1 MDIILLGP
9 PGSGKGTQAQKMVER
24 YHIPQISTGDIL
36 RGAVKER
43 TPLGMEAQ
51 GYMDQGTLVPDEV
64 VVGIVRERLK
74 ESDCK
79 GGFILDGFPRTVPQA
94 EALDSTLGEMQR
106 AIDHV
111 VSIEVPNEELIKRL
125 TGRRTCRNC
134 GAMYHIVFDPP
145 AKEGV
150 CDRCGEELYQR
161 DDDQEETIR
170 ARLQVYEEQT
180 APLIAY
186 YRGKGL
192 LRAIDGVGAIE
203 EIFRNIVQ
211 AIEE

>member
-1 MDIILLGP
+1 
-9 PGSGKGTQAQKMVER
+9 
-24 YHIPQISTGDIL
+24 
-36 RGAVKER
+36 
-43 TPLGMEAQ
+43 
-51 GYMDQGTLVPDEV
+51 